1 MAINTLVDP
10 RKQAKARV
18 DCCERK
24 MVIWPPSAGN
34 CRCFFS
40 QGSGMFRL
48 SLLLAV
54 TSVLSI
60 GNSHAGAG
68 KTDPGVQTL
77 NYGGD
82 IVTMEGDEPTY
93 VEAVMERGG
102 RIIYA
107 GPRVSAVNNFAG
119 ETIEV
124 DLQGKTLMPGF
135 IEPHAH
141 PVSIGAFILA
151 NDIVAPH
158 EWRMPHKTYPGVSG
172 KENYLKAV
180 KAIIDSKKDKSQTVL
195 IWGYH
200 KS

>member
-1 MAINTLVDP
+1 M
-10 RKQAKARV
+10 
-18 DCCERK
+18 
-24 MVIWPPSAGN
+24 
-34 CRCFFS
+34 
-40 QGSGMFRL
+40 
-48 SLLLAV
+48 
-54 TSVLSI
+54 
-60 GNSHAGAG
+60 
-68 KTDPGVQTL
+68 QTL